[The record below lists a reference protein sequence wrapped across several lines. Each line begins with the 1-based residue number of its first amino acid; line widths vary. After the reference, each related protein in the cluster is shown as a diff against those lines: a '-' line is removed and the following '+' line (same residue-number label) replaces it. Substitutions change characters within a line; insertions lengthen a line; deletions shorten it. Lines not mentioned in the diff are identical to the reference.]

1 MMRGSAGILSPR
13 RAPELPDD
21 LAERHPFVARQ
32 RVRHRRRAALRAS
45 ALLRWFGLGAALA
58 ILVTGPAAL
67 VHWLLT
73 SPRFAVAEV
82 DIQGLRALD
91 AAEVR
96 AAAGIRGT
104 ENLFTL
110 DARAVA
116 ERIERLPRVKRAHVI
131 RSLPNRVTLL
141 IEERLPFALLVS
153 AGRLSWA
160 DEEGRVLGPEPRAVA
175 PALPVVTG
183 LEGEGPVGGLPVDV
197 ERTRTAVA
205 LLRTM
210 LRTGTPL
217 AGQVSEI
224 DVREA
229 HKGPV
234 LYTTDGVEVRL
245 GDEAWEERLG
255 RLEGVLAQLR
265 AEPEPVEAIDLR
277 FRDQVVLKLRK

>member
-1 MMRGSAGILSPR
+1 MRASAGILSPR
-13 RAPELPDD
+13 HAPELPDD
-21 LAERHPFVARQ
+21 LAERHPLVARQ
-32 RVRHRRRAALRAS
+32 RVHRRRRATARGPALRRWLVLAPTL
-45 ALLRWFGLGAALA
+45 ALLVA
-58 ILVTGPAAL
+58 GPAAL
-67 VHWLLT
+67 AHWLLT

-82 DIQGLRALD
+82 EVQGLRSLD

-96 AAAGIRGT
+96 AAAGIDGS

-110 DARAVA
+110 DTRAIA
-116 ERIERLPRVKRAHVI
+116 ERLERLPRVKRAHVI
-131 RSLPNRVTLL
+131 RSFPDRVTLL

-153 AGRLSWA
+153 AGRLHWV

-183 LEGEGPVGGLPVDV
+183 LESEGGVGGLPADA

-205 LLRTM
+205 LLRTL

-217 AGQVSEI
+217 AGRVSEV
-224 DVREA
+224 DVREPRR
-229 HKGPV
+229 GPI
-234 LYTTDGVEVRL
+234 LYTTDGVEVRV

-265 AEPEPVEAIDLR
+265 AQPEPVEAIDLR
-277 FRDQVVLKLRK
+277 FRDQVVLKLRR